1 MPTMT
6 EPRELLLHEL
16 GDLLYAENV
25 LVKALPKM
33 AKEATDAK
41 LRASF
46 EKHLDETKGHVENL
60 KAVFESLGEKAKAEK
75 CPAIDGIKEEHD
87 EFISDEKPA
96 DQVRDIFLTGSGSR
110 AEHYEIA
117 AYTGIITMAR
127 AMGEIKA
134 VTLLEKNLAQEENAL
149 ADLTA
154 TAQRLSAKV

>member
-46 EKHLDETKGHVENL
+46 EKHLGETKGHVENL

-75 CPAIDGIKEEHD
+75 CPAIDGIKAEHD
-87 EFISDEKPA
+87 EFISGEKPA

-127 AMGEIKA
+127 AMGEMKA
-134 VTLLEKNLAQEENAL
+134 VTLLEKNLAQEEKAL

-154 TAQRLSAKV
+154 TAQRLSARA

>member
-25 LVKALPKM
+25 LVRALPKM
-33 AKEATDAK
+33 AKEATDEK

-46 EKHLDETKGHVENL
+46 EKHLAETKGHVENL

-127 AMGEIKA
+127 AMGETKA
-134 VTLLEKNLAQEENAL
+134 VTLLEKNLAQEEKAL

-154 TAQRLSAKV
+154 TAARLSAT